1 MWAVAERVCGGGS
14 GEGGEGGGGTGG
26 GGDGGGEVGGGG
38 ESASAAVRVAEGG
51 RSSKDRVLLI

>member
-1 MWAVAERVCGGGS
+1 MEAERVFVVVEKAAVGA
-14 GEGGEGGGGTGG
+14 
-26 GGDGGGEVGGGG
+26 GDGGGEVGGGG